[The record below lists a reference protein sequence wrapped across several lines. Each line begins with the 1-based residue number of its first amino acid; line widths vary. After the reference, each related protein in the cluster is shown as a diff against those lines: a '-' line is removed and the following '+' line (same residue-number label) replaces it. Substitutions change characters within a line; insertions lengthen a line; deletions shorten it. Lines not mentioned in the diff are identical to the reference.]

1 MLTLGII
8 IGLACTWTLYLAA
21 IAGISIMKPVEV
33 AKNTNAKEELNY
45 FF

>member
-21 IAGISIMKPVEV
+21 IAGISIMKPAEV
-33 AKNTNAKEELNY
+33 TENKNPKEELNY